1 MSISLERQRY
11 LQSYRSQP
19 RSMAGGEGV
28 YLTDDAG
35 RRYLDF
41 SAQFSAAA
49 VGHAHPEMIE
59 ALTQELHRGVGITSQ
74 FVTEV
79 RARLAERLCG
89 LMPDGL
95 DTCLFGVTGADA
107 IEFAL
112 KVAKIVNGGGEILGF
127 RRAYHGATAGAA
139 AATGKRET
147 IQRDRAIRQLLPS
160 GFRHFSPPY
169 CYRCDFD
176 QAYPGCDLLCLRYLE
191 RQIRNVGA
199 ENVAAVI
206 VEPVIAGG
214 GVIVPPPGY
223 LHDLVE
229 FCQHEHVLV
238 IFDEVVTGFGRTGA
252 MFAFERAGVVPDV
265 VVVGKALTGG
275 YVPGSGVVVRREH
288 KEVLDRYP
296 LHGHTHSGYPLM
308 CRAALTLIDL
318 LERDSLPARAQ
329 RVGGYLG
336 DQLAALKQV
345 HPSIG
350 DVRGV
355 GLLWGV
361 EIVRPG
367 TTEPDYEGASR
378 LVELLLE
385 EGLVVEAE
393 IDAGL
398 GTSILVMHP
407 PLTLEE
413 DHVEEAL
420 TMMAKAL
427 VTFEGRS

>member
-1 MSISLERQRY
+1 
-11 LQSYRSQP
+11 
-19 RSMAGGEGV
+19 MAGGEGV
-28 YLTDDAG
+28 YLFDDTG

-49 VGHAHPEMIE
+49 VGHAHPEMLE

-95 DTCLFGVTGADA
+95 DACLFGVTGADA
-107 IEFAL
+107 IEYAL
-112 KVAKIVNGGGEILGF
+112 KVAKIVRGGGEILGF

-139 AATGKRET
+139 AATGKSET
-147 IQRDRAIRQLLPS
+147 IQRNKAIKELLPS
-160 GFRHFSPPY
+160 GFQHFSPPY
-169 CYRCDFD
+169 CYRCDFN
-176 QAYPGCDLLCLRYLE
+176 QEYPDCNLLCLQYIK
-191 RQIRNVGA
+191 RQVRNTGA
-199 ENVAAVI
+199 ENIAALI

-214 GVIVPPPGY
+214 GVIVPPAGY
-223 LHDLVE
+223 LQDLVE
-229 FCQHEHVLV
+229 FCQSEHIPV
-238 IFDEVVTGFGRTGA
+238 IFDEVVTGFGRTGTT
-252 MFAFERAGVVPDV
+252 FAFEHAGVVPDI

-275 YVPGSGVVVRREH
+275 YIPGSGVIIRREY
-288 KEVLDRYP
+288 KEIVDQYH

-318 LERDSLPARAQ
+318 LERDSLAARAQ
-329 RVGGYLG
+329 RLGGYLG
-336 DQLAALKQV
+336 ERLAALKRA

-350 DVRGV
+350 DVRGL

-361 EIVRPG
+361 EIVRQG
-367 TTEPDYEGASR
+367 TMEPDFEGASR
-378 LVELLLE
+378 LVDFLME
-385 EGLVVEAE
+385 EGLVVEPE

-407 PLTLEE
+407 PLVLEE
-413 DHVEEAL
+413 EHVELAL
-420 TMMAKAL
+420 SMMGKAL
-427 VTFEGRS
+427 IKLEGRS